1 MQKIRASIKKY
12 LKTVDKWILLFC
24 IFLSALS
31 VLLLY
36 SLYQSNVASTLRLSE
51 RTCIVQL
58 AAMFMGLTAAVIISN
73 IDYHFIVKLWKLYIP
88 VSVFLVLLTF
98 FVGLQVDESVDD
110 KAWLRLPFGLTFQP
124 SELLKICF
132 IMSFAYHLSKVKS
145 ELNKPLNMLLLCIH
159 GAVPILLIHFQ
170 GDDGTAIV
178 FAFIFVV
185 MLFAAG
191 IDWKYMLAGAAMLA
205 VAVPIAWQYLLTD
218 DQRGRFLALY
228 FSEYN
233 GTAVDDYQQS
243 RGLISI
249 GLGQLLGKGLF
260 KKDYYYVPMM
270 HNDFIFSFIG
280 QALVFVGAMILV
292 AALCGI

>member
-24 IFLSALS
+24 IFLSTLS

-132 IMSFAYHLSKVKS
+132 I
-145 ELNKPLNMLLLCIH
+145 I
-159 GAVPILLIHFQ
+159 
-170 GDDGTAIV
+170 
-178 FAFIFVV
+178 
-185 MLFAAG
+185 
-191 IDWKYMLAGAAMLA
+191 
-205 VAVPIAWQYLLTD
+205 
-218 DQRGRFLALY
+218 
-228 FSEYN
+228 
-233 GTAVDDYQQS
+233 
-243 RGLISI
+243 
-249 GLGQLLGKGLF
+249 
-260 KKDYYYVPMM
+260 
-270 HNDFIFSFIG
+270 
-280 QALVFVGAMILV
+280 
-292 AALCGI
+292 